1 MKTKLFA
8 ALGEGIVGIV
18 ALSFL
23 VTTPVSAQT
32 KLMNAIHAAA
42 VTSASPQLPRGTK
55 IIAHVPLDG
64 QSVTRMYTQSEYGHT
79 YLYIQHGQ
87 YSFTTVDISKKQY
100 PQKVDHA
107 PGNIE
112 PSLYEELFEGGSIEA
127 SASWAVTAGVDSTE
141 GAGMRSALE
150 NSDPNDAKLLRA
162 FGSEYA
168 NLADRDR
175 RLVYF
180 ASPSQL
186 LIVQDNR
193 MTEIDFIAN

>member
-8 ALGEGIVGIV
+8 ALGDWIAVVV
-18 ALSFL
+18 AISFFFS
-23 VTTPVSAQT
+23 VPVFAQAQVVDAVPASA
-32 KLMNAIHAAA
+32 II
-42 VTSASPQLPRGTK
+42 SATPQLPRGTRLV
-55 IIAHVPLDG
+55 ARMALDG
-64 QSVTRMYTQSEYGHT
+64 QPVTRMYTQSEYGRT
-79 YLYIQHGQ
+79 YLYIMHGQ

-141 GAGMRSALE
+141 GAGMRSTLE

-193 MTEIDFIAN
+193 ITEIDFIAN

>member
-8 ALGEGIVGIV
+8 VLGEGIVGIA

-87 YSFTTVDISKKQY
+87 YSFTTVDISKRQY
-100 PQKVDHA
+100 IQKVDHA

-112 PSLYEELFEGGSIEA
+112 PPLYEELFEGGSVEG
-127 SASWAVTAGVDSTE
+127 SPSWAVTAGVDSTE